1 MQLLTNFG
9 IMPTCLCEWV
19 FVPVCVR
26 PACLCGCLCLCMCA
40 RDKPACVSGQHAC
53 ECVRARGQPACVC
66 GLPVCGQPTCVCVH
80 APSLP
85 VCVCVRACGQP
96 TWISVWHWFVT
107 WLHLNT
113 PLRSP
118 SLAHIPA
125 SGATSGDK
133 ELYNSS
139 SGNVSSVP
147 DQYQLKYHPHTFH
160 PKQPRCYP

>member
-85 VCVCVRACGQP
+85 VCVCARVRPAYLDQCMALIRDLATSKYTSPQSQFGTYPCFWSYQWGQRALQQFQWKCFFGARP
-96 TWISVWHWFVT
+96 VSAKI
-107 WLHLNT
+107 
-113 PLRSP
+113 SP
-118 SLAHIPA
+118 SYFP
-125 SGATSGDK
+125 
-133 ELYNSS
+133 
-139 SGNVSSVP
+139 
-147 DQYQLKYHPHTFH
+147 
-160 PKQPRCYP
+160 PKTT